1 MLFEDT
7 YRTISQPSEGIYKDK
22 GSKFIA
28 LAFPVNNEENVR
40 EKLAEVRKKY
50 HDARHH
56 CYAYRLGFD
65 KLTYRVNDDG
75 EPSGTAGKPIFG
87 QFLSND
93 LTNILVVVVRYFG
106 GTKLGVGGLIK
117 AYKTATIDALREEI
131 FITKKVWDVYEI
143 KFNYDQMN
151 EVMKILKEDNINQ
164 IDQRFD
170 LECMVKF
177 SVRKKFTN
185 EVYDR
190 FNNIKN
196 LSIKYLQTI

>member
-28 LAFPVNNEENVR
+28 LAFPVCDEEEVK
-40 EKLAEVRKKY
+40 EKLAEVQKRY
-50 HDARHH
+50 FDARHH

-65 KLTYRVNDDG
+65 KLVYRINDDG
-75 EPSGTAGKPIFG
+75 EPAGTAGKPIFG

-106 GTKLGVGGLIK
+106 GTKLGIKGLIR
-117 AYKTATIDALREEI
+117 AYKSATIEALNEEF
-131 FITKKVWDVYEI
+131 FITKKVWDIYEVH
-143 KFNYDQMN
+143 FNYDQMN
-151 EVMKILKEDNINQ
+151 DVMKILKEDGINQ
-164 IDQRFD
+164 LDQQFN
-170 LECMVKF
+170 LECMIKF

-185 EVYDR
+185 DIYDR
-190 FNNIKN
+190 FNKIKN
-196 LSIKYLQTI
+196 LRIKYLQTI

>member
-7 YRTISQPSEGIYKDK
+7 YRTISKATEGIYKDK

-28 LAFPVNNEENVR
+28 LSFPVSNEEEVK
-40 EKLAEVRKKY
+40 EKLAEVRKRY

-65 KLTYRVNDDG
+65 KLVYRINDDG

-106 GTKLGVGGLIK
+106 GTKLGISGLIK
-117 AYKTATIDALREEI
+117 AYKTATIEALKEEI
-131 FITKKVWDVYEI
+131 FITKKVWDVY
-143 KFNYDQMN
+143 KVYFDYPQMN
-151 EVMKILKEDNINQ
+151 DVMKILKEDGINQ
-164 IDQRFD
+164 LDQRFD

-185 EVYDR
+185 KIYDR
-190 FNNIKN
+190 FSKIKN
-196 LSIKYLQTI
+196 LRIKYLQTI

>member
-7 YRTISQPSEGIYKDK
+7 YRTISKSSEGIYKDR

-28 LAFPVNNEENVR
+28 LAFPVKDEESVKENL
-40 EKLAEVRKKY
+40 EKVRKMY

-65 KLTYRVNDDG
+65 KLTFRVNDDG

-117 AYKTATIDALREEI
+117 AYKSATAEALNKEL
-131 FITKKVWDVYEI
+131 FITKKVLDVYEI
-143 KFNYDQMN
+143 NFEYEQMN
-151 EVMKILKEDNINQ
+151 DVMKILKEDNINQ
-164 IDQRFD
+164 LDQLFD
-170 LECMVKF
+170 LKCMVKF
-177 SVRKKFTN
+177 SIRKKFTN
-185 EVYDR
+185 DIYDR
-190 FNNIKN
+190 LDKIKN
-196 LSIKYLQTI
+196 LRIKYLQTI

>member
-7 YRTISQPSEGIYKDK
+7 YRTISKPSEGIYKDK

-28 LAFPVNNEENVR
+28 LAFPVSKEEEVK
-40 EKLAEVRKKY
+40 EKLAEVQKRY

-65 KLTYRVNDDG
+65 KLVYRINDDG
-75 EPSGTAGKPIFG
+75 EPAGTAGKPIFG

-106 GTKLGVGGLIK
+106 GTKLGISGLIR
-117 AYKTATIDALREEI
+117 AYKSATIEALNEEF
-131 FITKKVWDVYEI
+131 FITKKVWDVYEVH
-143 KFNYDQMN
+143 FNYDQMN
-151 EVMKILKEDNINQ
+151 DVMKILKEDGLKQ
-164 IDQRFD
+164 LDQQFD
-170 LECMVKF
+170 LVCMIKF

-185 EVYDR
+185 DIYDR
-190 FNNIKN
+190 FNKIKD
-196 LSIKYLQTI
+196 LRIKYLQTI

>member
-7 YRTISQPSEGIYKDK
+7 YKTISKPSEGIYKDK

-28 LAFPVNNEENVR
+28 LAFPVKDEEDVR
-40 EKLAEVRKKY
+40 EMLAKVQKRY

-65 KLTYRVNDDG
+65 KLVYRINDDG
-75 EPSGTAGKPIFG
+75 EPAGTAGKPIFG

-106 GTKLGVGGLIK
+106 GTKLGISGLIK
-117 AYKTATIDALREEI
+117 AYKTATIEALKEEF
-131 FITKKVWDVYEI
+131 FITKKVWDIYEVN
-143 KFNYDQMN
+143 FDYLQMN
-151 EVMKILKEDNINQ
+151 EVMKILKEEGINQ
-164 IDQRFD
+164 LDQRFD

-185 EVYDR
+185 DIYDR
-190 FNNIKN
+190 FSKIKN
-196 LSIKYLQTI
+196 LRITYLRTI